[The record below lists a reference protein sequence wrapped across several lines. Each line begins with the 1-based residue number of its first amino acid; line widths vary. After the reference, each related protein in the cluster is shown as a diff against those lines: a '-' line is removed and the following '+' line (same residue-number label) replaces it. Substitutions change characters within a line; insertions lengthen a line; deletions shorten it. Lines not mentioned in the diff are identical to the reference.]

1 MATQT
6 VATAVGIHRVLVAV
20 DFSEASERALRH
32 AITIT
37 RSYGAKFYL
46 THVVS
51 AMGFKLAGGDATEL
65 AMEGAEH
72 DLRSLEEVLATT
84 GALNG
89 IQHESE
95 VCHGEVWQELERV
108 ANEKHVDLVVVGTR
122 GRTGLR
128 KLALGSVAEEVF
140 QHSLCPVLTVGP
152 RVPSDLPANATLRH
166 ILYPTDL
173 SEESAVAAG
182 YAESLARQHG
192 ARLTIVHIAERP
204 GDATTDKREREFE
217 ARFRKHA
224 PGRRPHDWTF
234 RTQLGRGDETILEL
248 AEEGRGGLIVLGLRS
263 PLSSAHPHGWPHAY
277 KVACEASCPVL
288 TVRCDG
294 EFQP

>member
-152 RVPSDLPANATLRH
+152 RVPSDLPANATIFLSAVDMKDGKLVATGSRTVAVVGIGNTIGEAEAVCEQVVRH
-166 ILYPTDL
+166 IPGPFFHRRDIGTDAAIAGRVDHMNQVR
-173 SEESAVAAG
+173 SA
-182 YAESLARQHG
+182 
-192 ARLTIVHIAERP
+192 
-204 GDATTDKREREFE
+204 
-217 ARFRKHA
+217 
-224 PGRRPHDWTF
+224 
-234 RTQLGRGDETILEL
+234 
-248 AEEGRGGLIVLGLRS
+248 
-263 PLSSAHPHGWPHAY
+263 
-277 KVACEASCPVL
+277 
-288 TVRCDG
+288 
-294 EFQP
+294 